1 MAGEYQF
8 SVPLTCKDWALGS
21 SRLDRSYENIVFCVS
36 KGDVHFDRMY
46 IIIAPA
52 LCNDLT
58 T

>member
-8 SVPLTCKDWALGS
+8 SVPLKDWALGS